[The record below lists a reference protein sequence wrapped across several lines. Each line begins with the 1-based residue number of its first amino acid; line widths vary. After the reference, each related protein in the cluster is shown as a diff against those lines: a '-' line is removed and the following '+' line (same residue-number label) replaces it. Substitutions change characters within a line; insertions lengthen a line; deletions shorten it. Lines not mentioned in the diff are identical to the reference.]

1 MTITRSQLGSL
12 GVRLEASLQRA
23 EMSFE
28 QVRLLRAALARISAG
43 TYGRCVRC
51 GGEIGMIRLTSLP
64 HASFCIRCQD
74 DSFRHRDTD
83 NMNSR
88 RLVDEGS
95 HNV

>member
-1 MTITRSQLGSL
+1 MTRAQLGSL

-43 TYGRCVRC
+43 TYGQCVGC
-51 GGEIGMIRLTSLP
+51 DCEIGMIRLTALP
-64 HASFCIRCQD
+64 HARFCIPCQD

-83 NMNSR
+83 NMSSR
-88 RLVDEGS
+88 RLVDEGG